1 MSLSNIT
8 RANSRGKRDSVK
20 LSDHL
25 GKGIWGAADKG
36 LPVLYGIGYVMLVI
50 RVLPEVE
57 LGNFALIQTIFLLI
71 TGLTNGFPL
80 QPLLKFASEERDDTE
95 ELVSTAFTI
104 NLLLIIGFSIL
115 VFGARSLIAQ
125 VLNAPALENLLVLLP
140 VMLFTSFFRNFA
152 LVLLQTRYR
161 IQQIFWTDAA
171 HFIGAIA
178 LIYLWSRLALFDS
191 AYDLVHINLIS
202 LGISSLVG
210 LVFCRGLLTVS
221 WRPSF
226 EHIKLFWNYGK
237 FVLGGILS
245 YLFYSN
251 ADYFFLSAFSGPA
264 QVGVYNAVK
273 TFVRIYDTMQQVI
286 QMFILP
292 SASRLSSRGDA
303 RSLKVLTEK
312 AICFGTI
319 ALMPV
324 FLLFVFFAHPLMSII
339 SAGRFVDAAPLLR
352 LFGLLSFF
360 TAANAVSSNV
370 LLGLGRAR
378 EGFHLS
384 IILLISSTAFYSL
397 FVPLWGAMGATI
409 GFLASSILLTWLTV
423 RKTQEFVPFTFKEV
437 AARVHD
443 VAQFVKSR
451 LQGA

>member
-1 MSLSNIT
+1 M
-8 RANSRGKRDSVK
+8 K

-36 LPVLYGIGYVMLVI
+36 LPVLYGIGYVVLVI
-50 RVLPEVE
+50 RVLPDVE

-80 QPLLKFASEERDDTE
+80 QPLLKFASEQRTDKQ
-95 ELVSTAFTI
+95 ELVGTAFTL
-104 NLLLIIGFSIL
+104 NLLLVVAFSL
-115 VFGARSLIAQ
+115 VVFATRHLIASI
-125 VLNAPALENLLVLLP
+125 LNAPALYNLLVLLP
-140 VMLFTSFFRNFA
+140 AMLFTSFFRNFA

-171 HFIGAIA
+171 HFVGAIA
-178 LIYLWSRLALFDS
+178 LVYLWSKLHLFDS
-191 AYDLVHINLIS
+191 AYDLVYINLIS
-202 LGISSLVG
+202 LGTSSLVG
-210 LVFCRGLLTVS
+210 LFFCRGLLTISVK
-221 WRPSF
+221 PSM

-292 SASRLSSRGDA
+292 GASRLSSIGDT

-319 ALMPV
+319 ALLPV
-324 FLLFVFFAHPLMSII
+324 MLLFVLFAHPLMSII
-339 SAGRFVDAAPLLR
+339 SAGRFTDAAPLLQM
-352 LFGLLSFF
+352 FGLLSFI

-370 LLGLGRAR
+370 LLGLGRAK
-378 EGFHLS
+378 EGFYLS
-384 IILLISSTAFYSL
+384 IVLLISSTLFYL
-397 FVPLWGAMGATI
+397 IFVPLWGAMGATI
-409 GFLASSILLTWLTV
+409 GYIASSVLLTGLTI
-423 RKTQEFVPFTFKEV
+423 RKTQQFVPFTLKEV
-437 AARVHD
+437 VVRVND
-443 VAQFVKSR
+443 VSQFVKSR
-451 LQGA
+451 IVKA

>member
-1 MSLSNIT
+1 M
-8 RANSRGKRDSVK
+8 K

-25 GKGIWGAADKG
+25 GKGVWGAADKG
-36 LPVLYGIGYVMLVI
+36 LPVLYGIGYVVLVI

-57 LGNFALIQTIFLLI
+57 LGNFALVQTIFLLI

-80 QPLLKFASEERDDTE
+80 QPLLKFASEERSDKE
-95 ELVSTAFTI
+95 ALVSTAFAL
-104 NLLLIIGFSIL
+104 NLLLVIAFSIL
-115 VFGARSLIAQ
+115 VFSARYSVAR

-140 VMLFTSFFRNFA
+140 AMLFTSFFRNFT

-161 IQQIFWTDAA
+161 IRQIFWTDAA

-178 LIYLWSRLALFDS
+178 LVYLWSKLHLFDS
-191 AYDLVHINLIS
+191 AYDLVYINLLS
-202 LGISSLVG
+202 LGTSSLVG

-221 WRPSF
+221 WRPSI

-292 SASRLSSRGDA
+292 GASRLSSIGDT

-312 AICFGTI
+312 AICFGTL

-324 FLLFVFFAHPLMSII
+324 LLVFVFFAHPFMSVI
-339 SAGRFVDAAPLLR
+339 SAGRFTGAAPLLQ
-352 LFGLLSFF
+352 LFGLLSFI

-378 EGFHLS
+378 EGFYLS
-384 IILLISSTAFYSL
+384 IILLISSTAFYFL
-397 FVPLWGAMGATI
+397 FVPLWGTMGATI
-409 GFLASSILLTWLTV
+409 GYLASSSLLTWLTV
-423 RKTQEFVPFTFKEV
+423 RKAQEFVPFTFKEV
-437 AARVHD
+437 VVRVND

-451 LQGA
+451 LQRA